1 MWGFRLARSPL
12 TALSILLS
20 ILPRLLLVKCR
31 AYSSTTPS
39 IGVLIRF
46 PAAFADH
53 AGSVMKGPPYVAD
66 AYRLGDAEMPHSG
79 MRV

>member
-20 ILPRLLLVKCR
+20 ILPRLLVKCR

-53 AGSVMKGPPYVAD
+53 AGSVMKGPAYVAD
-66 AYRLGDAEMPHSG
+66 AYRLDDAEMPHSG